1 MGVIETGELGDQSH
15 VVYDGAVAVVVDPR
29 CDVDRVER
37 VFIERGLRCASV
49 VETHIHNDYVTGGL
63 ELARRAGAPYLVAA
77 ADEVAF
83 DRDAV
88 SDGDERRVGG
98 LLVRVP
104 PGVTFPRATAAVAYP
119 GGHVCY
125 CCDRYPPRYMR

>member
-77 ADEVAF
+77 ADDVRSGCGVRRRRAQS
-83 DRDAV
+83 RRSAGAGTAWRHLPA
-88 SDGDERRVGG
+88 GDSRSGI
-98 LLVRVP
+98 
-104 PGVTFPRATAAVAYP
+104 P
-119 GGHVCY
+119 GGACVLLL
-125 CCDRYPPRYMR
+125 